1 MNKTF
6 KDVGISMLSNAIW
19 ELLLIVGAAVG
30 TPIMATIVLIKKGN
44 GEDIDIVWWIILV
57 VFALLNI
64 GNIIVGILQFVRRT
78 NKPTFPAI
86 KSDVLYEMM
95 RTELYFADRENIKC
109 YREVRFKVLC
119 DKMRSIRKQF
129 TWTGDGYKGTVL
141 DEKSKGKNFKID
153 DSVRR
158 LPPQIY
164 DVEFDAEKKKGDRV
178 SYRVITEVTDKT
190 HVMQPSLS
198 QQINSKTKKLELVL
212 TVPRGLVKNVTSSVY
227 ADSAHKVE
235 IGVSKKIDTK
245 TYGEMETYEVCI
257 KNPELLHRYFIGWEW
272 L

>member
-1 MNKTF
+1 MNKTV

-57 VFALLNI
+57 VFALLSI

-109 YREVRFKVLC
+109 Y
-119 DKMRSIRKQF
+119 
-129 TWTGDGYKGTVL
+129 
-141 DEKSKGKNFKID
+141 
-153 DSVRR
+153 
-158 LPPQIY
+158 
-164 DVEFDAEKKKGDRV
+164 
-178 SYRVITEVTDKT
+178 
-190 HVMQPSLS
+190 
-198 QQINSKTKKLELVL
+198 
-212 TVPRGLVKNVTSSVY
+212 
-227 ADSAHKVE
+227 
-235 IGVSKKIDTK
+235 
-245 TYGEMETYEVCI
+245 
-257 KNPELLHRYFIGWEW
+257 
-272 L
+272 